1 MTAQGFM
8 DRVAFES
15 SKNFYNV
22 KAEKIWKEI
31 SIVLHCEYENIL
43 FELGFYKVAT
53 CAIMF

>member
-1 MTAQGFM
+1 M